1 MAKNTDSLF
10 LFEVLVD
17 KVIFSKIPCFFDRD
31 FKTCINIKCPAIE
44 PLEIC
49 DEDTSNFP
57 DSKGPFLKVFS
68 SGKSCLFF
76 LKENEISS
84 CTSSF
89 PVKVSIYKAL
99 PCGCLPTKIIMGE
112 CTIDMTKEFMES
124 RQKFL
129 ANPKD
134 VSYQA
139 LKDSFRFV
147 GPDGTET
154 GEILM
159 FLRISCFGN
168 NIVTQFQG
176 TNHASLGDSVVDRS
190 CDPRNEFQSKED
202 PCACGATHGLK
213 TGKHDACP
221 PAEDK
226 YNSMPCEEPED
237 PCYCSGPRAQKK
249 QDLGCRNTFPY
260 CLHVPKGPSKEYE
273 EIGSNVNGNELKIRV
288 PAGASIIKKISQTH
302 CTLQRPYS
310 KRKDDGLCDPPCGMN
325 QISLALPNEAI
336 CCSGAQPTG
345 THFSCTTEGC
355 LQAKHHAQALARGD
369 IKRQEIPNK
378 DVFVLKIAKTATE
391 GDRKCHTELELT
403 TPKGP
408 DTNET
413 TVKTNT
419 AIQSDLDCECRVT
432 RLKRIK
438 NKRKSKC
445 K

>member
-260 CLHVPKGPSKEYE
+260 CLHVPKDCCPT
-273 EIGSNVNGNELKIRV
+273 GNKV
-288 PAGASIIKKISQTH
+288 VFQMPT
-302 CTLQRPYS
+302 
-310 KRKDDGLCDPPCGMN
+310 GLCDTSHKQRAHFNFTSDGVGDVSRDEPDQLMPANGENYPGVVYDFPN
-325 QISLALPNEAI
+325 QVIKLRIGKTIEMPGHKQKFEYNFITPVATNEKTVPTHDTRP
-336 CCSGAQPTG
+336 AQ
-345 THFSCTTEGC
+345 
-355 LQAKHHAQALARGD
+355 
-369 IKRQEIPNK
+369 
-378 DVFVLKIAKTATE
+378 
-391 GDRKCHTELELT
+391 CHTSC
-403 TPKGP
+403 PCCCKF
-408 DTNET
+408 
-413 TVKTNT
+413 
-419 AIQSDLDCECRVT
+419 CCR
-432 RLKRIK
+432 
-438 NKRKSKC
+438 
-445 K
+445 